1 MKIEETPFQFNGV
14 AGLDARR
21 AARPPQEFSL
31 EDFDLSFLE
40 LLNTLPGAPAPAEK
54 AEDSKA
60 PAAAQKPKA
69 EAQGD
74 PAKIKGHLR
83 LVDSPTTPPPEET
96 PEAVEEALTLLRHDL
111 SDLDV
116 QYLKQVVIPGLPI
129 VMGSVPFQSVFPTAE
144 DGQISYR
151 GFEVSSKLDELI
163 REGYKTGRPIRVE
176 LDKATAV
183 VLKIRNGQ
191 VSAEFMST
199 DKTVALYMKQELD
212 DLRHR
217 MAMRNLPVGTLEYR
231 DPRQPRR
238 QSQQSASSADDEQ
251 A

>member
-14 AGLDARR
+14 AGPDARR

-40 LLNTLPGAPAPAEK
+40 LLNTLPGAPAPVEK
-54 AEDSKA
+54 AEVPETA
-60 PAAAQKPKA
+60 RPAEKPKA
-69 EAQGD
+69 ETRGE
-74 PAKIKGHLR
+74 PAKVKGHLR
-83 LVDSPTTPPPEET
+83 LVEAPAAPPAEET
-96 PEAVEEALTLLRHDL
+96 PEAVEEALTLLRRDL

-116 QYLKQVVIPGLPI
+116 QYMKQVVIPGLPI
-129 VMGSVPFQSVFPTAE
+129 VMGSVPFQSIFPAGE

-151 GFEVSSKLDELI
+151 GFEISPQLDELI
-163 REGYKTGRPIRVE
+163 REGYKSGRPIRVE

-199 DKTVALYMKQELD
+199 DKTMALYMKQELD

-231 DPRQPRR
+231 DPHQSRRQP
-238 QSQQSASSADDEQ
+238 QQQASPHDDEQ